1 MKSMTGFGKGSAE
14 TPDVQIEIEIKSVN
28 QRFLD
33 LQLRMP
39 KQLNPLEG
47 ALRQS
52 IKQTLQRGRIELYVT
67 LKEKTQ
73 IRNRS
78 RSNGTCWNVSCR
90 RSIPKS
96 KTVLT

>member
-67 LKEKTQ
+67 LKEKNHKYETD
-73 IRNRS
+73 RDPMGLAGTFHAGDRYRS
-78 RSNGTCWNVSCR
+78 QRSF
-90 RSIPKS
+90 
-96 KTVLT
+96 